1 MIRMMENVAS
11 DRKESLAT
19 SRDILKFI
27 QGDDNG
33 DGKATEPYELVQ
45 RITKTTEVI
54 TGFKNEIT
62 TLRGTKRTIRQ
73 GSSSKTEKKKKS
85 ESVIH
90 EIMKKKK
97 MIVTLEMTLE
107 QQRKD
112 LEEMNRGDGDKDDI
126 DVSSESE
133 IDLSSVSS

>member
-1 MIRMMENVAS
+1 M
-11 DRKESLAT
+11 
-19 SRDILKFI
+19 KFI

-54 TGFKNEIT
+54 AGFKNEIT

-73 GSSSKTEKKKKS
+73 GSYSKTEKKKKL
-85 ESVIH
+85 ESVID

-97 MIVTLEMTLE
+97 MIATLEMTLE
-107 QQRKD
+107 QQRKE
-112 LEEMNRGDGDKDDI
+112 LEEMNRADGDKDDI
-126 DVSSESE
+126 DVSSESD
-133 IDLSSVSS
+133 IDLDSVSSCRQSA